1 MSRSSR
7 RCLRRRQAHY
17 AQKMGDLLCFG
28 NLTDFFPIRIDFGW
42 YGMWLMTGTVSSSS
56 SVLSVIISNGS
67 NVSPNFGFF
76 WRKFLWA
83 KFWDFFIKKK
93 PLNSKKLWWYK
104 DIRTISQFR
113 FRLHCHFITIHHVC
127 SSVTKEWHHKPATES
142 KYNECKLVHIANG
155 WVYMNEE
162 SLACTLQQLHVFFTI
177 FFCRK
182 NPKDS
187 NIFQ

>member
-42 YGMWLMTGTVSSSS
+42 YGMWLMTGTVSSSF

-76 WRKFLWA
+76 GG
-83 KFWDFFIKKK
+83 
-93 PLNSKKLWWYK
+93 
-104 DIRTISQFR
+104 
-113 FRLHCHFITIHHVC
+113 
-127 SSVTKEWHHKPATES
+127 SSFEQNLETFS
-142 KYNECKLVHIANG
+142 
-155 WVYMNEE
+155 
-162 SLACTLQQLHVFFTI
+162 S
-177 FFCRK
+177 K
-182 NPKDS
+182 NP
-187 NIFQ
+187 

>member
-1 MSRSSR
+1 MSRSSL

-42 YGMWLMTGTVSSSS
+42 YGMWLMTGTVSSSF
-56 SVLSVIISNGS
+56 SVLSVITSNGS

-83 KFWDFFIKKK
+83 KSWDFFIKK
-93 PLNSKKLWWYK
+93 PLNSKKVWWYK

-113 FRLHCHFITIHHVC
+113 FRLHCDFITIHHVC

-155 WVYMNEE
+155 WVYMNED
-162 SLACTLQQLHVFFTI
+162 SLVWVPCNNYMFSLQFFL
-177 FFCRK
+177 K
-182 NPKDS
+182 KKS
-187 NIFQ
+187 

>member
-42 YGMWLMTGTVSSSS
+42 YGMWLMTGTVSSSF

-76 WRKFLWA
+76 GGSSFEQNLETFSVSVKNYDDIKIFEL
-83 KFWDFFIKKK
+83 FPSLDFGYTVTSSLFTMYVVVLQKNDTINQL
-93 PLNSKKLWWYK
+93 LNQNIMSVNWY
-104 DIRTISQFR
+104 I
-113 FRLHCHFITIHHVC
+113 
-127 SSVTKEWHHKPATES
+127 
-142 KYNECKLVHIANG
+142 
-155 WVYMNEE
+155 
-162 SLACTLQQLHVFFTI
+162 
-177 FFCRK
+177 
-182 NPKDS
+182 
-187 NIFQ
+187 

>member
-42 YGMWLMTGTVSSSS
+42 YGMWLMTGTVSSSF

-76 WRKFLWA
+76 GGSSFEQNLET
-83 KFWDFFIKKK
+83 FFS
-93 PLNSKKLWWYK
+93 LSKKL
-104 DIRTISQFR
+104 
-113 FRLHCHFITIHHVC
+113 
-127 SSVTKEWHHKPATES
+127 
-142 KYNECKLVHIANG
+142 
-155 WVYMNEE
+155 
-162 SLACTLQQLHVFFTI
+162 
-177 FFCRK
+177 
-182 NPKDS
+182 
-187 NIFQ
+187 